1 MRKSNNKIT
10 KNRNNGSS
18 SDGSCLISAGLC
30 ILVLLYGGITLHI
43 LNRGE
48 LSRNHDFNGS
58 SLFPRGKIGNLET
71 HPDLQHHD
79 LSSIFLEGLPPL
91 RSKKNIDEIGADQ
104 DNGIK
109 FDHNTR
115 AISNRRQSRTDDL
128 QLRAKYLRGKMP
140 ID

>member
-1 MRKSNNKIT
+1 MRKSSNKIT

-104 DNGIK
+104 DNSI
-109 FDHNTR
+109 
-115 AISNRRQSRTDDL
+115 
-128 QLRAKYLRGKMP
+128 
-140 ID
+140 